1 MELVIPLLALGG
13 LFVISN
19 QNKNPEPTP
28 YRENFSNIKSSTK
41 TEKLPNTS
49 DSIVQNYPVLNKK
62 ELVDTTHKYS
72 SPNTVTDKYF
82 NQSLYQQQH
91 QQNNGGNT
99 IQQVY
104 SLTGNYI
111 APSSFEHNNMVP
123 FFGSKVKGQ
132 VYNDTM
138 AESILDNMTGS
149 GSQTI
154 KRVEQAPLFK
164 PEDNV
169 QWAFGAP
176 NMSDFYQSR
185 VNPAMMNSMA
195 KPFESERVGPA
206 LNKGFSNDGSNG
218 FNSGMEAR
226 ELWLPKTVD
235 DLRVLTNPKMEYDL
249 TNHQGPSHSQVQNLG
264 SIGKVEKHTPDT
276 FYIQSQDRWLTT
288 TGQEKGETLRPVQEV
303 PETSRSLHS
312 IAYTGT
318 PTGQQEQATYAPA
331 NYEQSKRVEVKN
343 NVYIAH
349 SNAQGKGTHL
359 DKDNAHK
366 SHLAHTSYS
375 TNRSMLKQPDTI
387 RSGFSGSIGAVVA
400 PLLDIFRPSKK
411 EEHGSNIH
419 IYTNAG
425 TTVPE
430 NYVLNPNDSTSTTIK
445 ETTMYSPNAN
455 IQRQVNGGYTV
466 NKQQPAFVQRDT
478 TNYSAVGIAG
488 GSASTTGNMN
498 YNAAYGQINNDTKEI
513 SVVSRTNHGNTQIFN
528 QTMNL
533 SSGSKVDADRNNNR
547 MFVPTS
553 MPQQTANKELY
564 GRNSMQNNMSNNK
577 NIHNLGVER
586 NSPDILNAFRSN
598 PYTQSL
604 TDCV

>member
-1 MELVIPLLALGG
+1 MELVIPILALGG

-19 QNKNPEPTP
+19 QNKDSEPKP
-28 YRENFSNIKSSTK
+28 YREKFSNIKSSTK
-41 TEKLPNTS
+41 TENLPNTS
-49 DSIVQNYPVLNKK
+49 DSLVQNYPILNKK

-72 SPNTVTDKYF
+72 RPNTVTDKYF
-82 NQSLYQQQH
+82 NQSLYQE
-91 QQNNGGNT
+91 NANSNGTNA

-104 SLTGNYI
+104 SLTGNYL
-111 APSSFEHNNMVP
+111 APSNFEHNNMVP

-132 VYNDTM
+132 IYNDTM

-154 KRVEQAPLFK
+154 KRIEQAPLFK

-185 VNPAMMNSMA
+185 VNPATMNSMA

-206 LNKGFSNDGSNG
+206 LNQGFSNNGSNG
-218 FNSGMEAR
+218 YNSGMEAR

-235 DLRVLTNPKMEYDL
+235 ELRVTTNPKMEYDL
-249 TNHQGPSHSQVQNLG
+249 NDHQGPSYAQVQNRG
-264 SIGKVEKHTPDT
+264 FIGKVEKHTPDG
-276 FYIQSQDRWLTT
+276 FYIQTQDRWLTT
-288 TGQEKGETLRPVQEV
+288 TGQEKGETLRPIQEV
-303 PETSRSLHS
+303 PETVRSVQT

-318 PTGQQEQATYAPA
+318 PAGQQEQATYAPA
-331 NYEQSKRVEVKN
+331 NYEQSKRIEIN
-343 NVYIAH
+343 EHAYIGH
-349 SNAQGKGTHL
+349 SRAQGKGTNI

-366 SHLAHTSYS
+366 SHLAHTNYS

-400 PLLDIFRPSKK
+400 PLFDIFRPSKK

-430 NYVLNPNDSTSTTIK
+430 NYILNPNDITSTTIK

-455 IQRQVNGGYTV
+455 IGRQVNGGYTV
-466 NKQQPAFVQRDT
+466 NQQQPTFVQRDT
-478 TNYSAVGIAG
+478 TNYSTTGIAG
-488 GSASTTGNMN
+488 GAASTSGNMV
-498 YNAAYGQINNDTKEI
+498 YNAAYGQTNNDTKEI

-528 QTMNL
+528 HQMNMAT
-533 SSGSKVDADRNNNR
+533 GSKVDADRNNNR

-553 MPQQTANKELY
+553 MPQQTANKEMY
-564 GRNSMQNNMSNNK
+564 GRGSMGVNSNK
-577 NIHNLGVER
+577 NIHNLGIER